1 MDISSVNGA
10 VSDALA
16 GLPAGTS
23 SFINAN
29 IGTPEGQQAILQAGL
44 SLGLSQSQI
53 AAAVSQATG
62 MSVTPQQVAHQP
74 LPPHSLLHQ
83 PHQVRWAPITDKQAV
98 AK

>member
-1 MDISSVNGA
+1 MNVTTVNNA

-23 SFINAN
+23 SFITAN
-29 IGTPEGQQAILQAGL
+29 IGTPEGQQAIYNAGV

-62 MSVTPQQVAHQP
+62 QP
-74 LPPHSLLHQ
+74 YIPTYTL
-83 PHQVRWAPITDKQAV
+83 
-98 AK
+98 